1 MTTRP
6 LSPARRT
13 TLLGLIVTAAG
24 IVILKVAGVA
34 MPVVPPGLVLLVV
47 AAVLV
52 ATVRGRWAVIVALLV
67 ALSEAIGFAASGSAA
82 GLVSTGALAVLT
94 GTWVR
99 LVGTVVAVVAGAQ
112 ALREPAAVSDR
123 T

>member
-6 LSPARRT
+6 PSPARRT
-13 TLLGLIVTAAG
+13 MMLGLIAAAAG

-47 AAVLV
+47 AAVLL
-52 ATVRGRWAVIVALLV
+52 ATVNRRWAVIVALLV
-67 ALSEAIGFAASGSAA
+67 ALSEAIGFAVSGSAS
-82 GLVSTGALAVLT
+82 GLVDTGALAVLT

-99 LVGTVVAVVAGAQ
+99 LVGTVIAVVAGAQ

-123 T
+123 P

>member
-6 LSPARRT
+6 PSPARRT
-13 TLLGLIVTAAG
+13 MMLGLIAAAAG

-34 MPVVPPGLVLLVV
+34 MPVVPPALVLLVV

-52 ATVRGRWAVIVALLV
+52 ATVNRRWAVIVALLV
-67 ALSEAIGFAASGSAA
+67 ALSEAIGFAVSGSAS
-82 GLVSTGALAVLT
+82 GLVDTGALAVLT

-99 LVGTVVAVVAGAQ
+99 LVGTVIAVVAGAQ

-123 T
+123 P